1 MNKFSY
7 DQKWAKDCGL
17 FLAIFLIV
25 IPSFA
30 SPNLYFQQ
38 SQQRINGTVT
48 DNNGP
53 LLGVTVMVKGK
64 ATGTLTDENGQYTIL
79 SNAEDV
85 LVFSYLGYKTVEVKV
100 GTQTSINLQMTEE
113 TNQLAEVVVNAG
125 YYTVKD
131 RERTGSIA
139 RVTASEIEQ
148 QPVTNVLATMQG
160 RMAGVNIV
168 QETGMPGGGFDIQI
182 RGINSLRR
190 DGNAPLYVIDGVP
203 YASETIGS
211 FFTSSIY
218 PTTTSPL
225 NSINP
230 NAIASIEVLKDAD
243 ATAIYGS
250 RGANG
255 VVLITTKKGQQ
266 GKTTVQFRNQ
276 LGVGQVA
283 TFMKLMNTP
292 QYLAMRRQAFAND
305 GFTEFPE
312 WAYDVNGVWDMNRY
326 TDWQKELLGRNAF
339 IQNYDGSVSGGSSQ
353 TQYVFGGNYSTQTTV
368 FPGDFTYQKGGAYMN
383 LTHRSQDDRFMMN
396 FSGNYISQRNLLPST
411 DLTIDSRRLSPNAPA
426 LYDAEGNLNW
436 ENSTWINPLANLN
449 GEFRFNTNDLI
460 ANSVFSYKLLPS
472 LTLKSS
478 MGFTQTNHLETRT
491 APSTMF
497 NPAFGLGPEFSALFL
512 TSSQR
517 QSWIVEPQLLYKKQ
531 MGEGLFEAL
540 LGATFQKQ
548 HANRMIQY
556 GIGFSSNALI
566 NNLSAAT
573 LKEVV
578 ASDETDYHYQA
589 FFGRFHY
596 QWKDKYFLNLT
607 GRRDGSSRFG
617 PANQF
622 AYFGAIGAAWVFSKE
637 AFLPQ
642 DALLSF
648 GKLRM
653 SYGTSGNDQI
663 GDYQYL
669 DTYSNTGI
677 IYDGIVGLQPSR
689 LLNPNFS
696 WETNR
701 KFETALELGFFD
713 DKLFLTNSYFLN
725 RSSNQLVGLPLP
737 GTTGFTSLQSN
748 LNATVENAGFECT
761 LRATPY
767 QNDHFSWTT
776 QFNLSIIR
784 NRLVSFPDLEN
795 SAFREQ
801 FRLGA
806 PLSIQLAYQYLGVDP
821 QTGLY
826 QFQDVNGDG
835 QITFPDDRQ
844 TVVDLT
850 PAYFG
855 GIQNQIKYKRFTLDF
870 LFQFVKQQRASFTL
884 GPGGGFNNQPTA
896 LVNSWQSVGDIVPHQ
911 VLTAG
916 FNDEAVLAHFLYES
930 STGAFEDASFIRLKN
945 LSLTYDLPIS
955 STKMNCQLF
964 LQGQN
969 LLTFSPYRG
978 GDPEFN
984 NIGFLPPLRII
995 SSGVQFTF

>member
-1 MNKFSY
+1 MNK
-7 DQKWAKDCGL
+7 
-17 FLAIFLIV
+17 ILIYQRSSV
-25 IPSFA
+25 LHYLMVLV
-30 SPNLYFQQ
+30 LYFVSLTTMATEMLPQPPLQ
-38 SQQRINGTVT
+38 GTVR
-48 DNNGP
+48 DAQGVLP
-53 LLGVTVMVKGK
+53 GVTVLVKGT
-64 ATGTLTDENGQYTIL
+64 ATGTMTDVNGRFFIE
-79 SNAEDV
+79 AEPTAI
-85 LVFSYLGYKTVEVKV
+85 LVFSYVGYQTVEVTV
-100 GTQTSINLQMTEE
+100 GMQTEFTIVLVEDTTQLK
-113 TNQLAEVVVNAG
+113 EVVVNAG

-131 RERTGSIA
+131 KERTGSIS
-139 RVTASEIEQ
+139 RVTASEVEQ
-148 QPVTNVLATMQG
+148 QPVTNVLAGMQG

-168 QETGMPGGGFDIQI
+168 QETGMPGGGFAIQI
-182 RGINSLRR
+182 RGINSLRS

-203 YASETIGS
+203 YSSDTVGS
-211 FFTSSIY
+211 FFTSSLY

-266 GKTTVQFRNQ
+266 GKTTVQLRSQ
-276 LGVGQVA
+276 LGIGQVA
-283 TFMKLMNTP
+283 TFMDLMSTP
-292 QYLAMRRQAFAND
+292 EYLALRRQAFAND
-305 GFTEFPE
+305 GITEYPE
-312 WAYDVNGVWDMNRY
+312 WAYDVNGVWDMNRS
-326 TDWQKELLGRNAF
+326 TDWQKELLGRTA
-339 IQNYDGSVSGGSSQ
+339 ILQQYDGSVSGGSPQ
-353 TQYVFGGNYSTQTTV
+353 TQYIFGGNYSTQTTV
-368 FPGDFTYQKGGAYMN
+368 FPGEFTYQKGGAYLN
-383 LTHRSQDDRFMMN
+383 LTHRTVDDRFVMT
-396 FSGNYISQRNLLPST
+396 FSGNYISQRNFQPAT
-411 DLTIDSRRLSPNAPA
+411 DLTVDSRRLSPNAPA

-436 ENSTWINPLANLN
+436 ENSTWINPLASLN

-460 ANSVFSYKLLPS
+460 ANSVLSYQLLPS

-478 MGFTQTNHLETRT
+478 LGYTQTNHLETRT
-491 APSTMF
+491 APSTLY
-497 NPAFGLGPEFSALFL
+497 NPAFGLGPAFSALFL
-512 TSSQR
+512 TTTQR
-517 QSWIVEPQLLYKKQ
+517 QSWIVEPQVQYKKAI
-531 MGEGLFEAL
+531 GEGVFEAL
-540 LGATFQKQ
+540 VGSTFQQQ
-548 HANRMIQY
+548 HSSRMTQY
-556 GIGFSSNALI
+556 GIGFSSNALLY
-566 NNLSAAT
+566 NLSAAT

-589 FFGRFHY
+589 FFGRLHY

-617 PANQF
+617 SANQF
-622 AYFGAIGAAWVFSKE
+622 AYFGAIGAAWIFSKE

-642 DALLSF
+642 DSWFSF

-669 DTYSNTGI
+669 DTYSSTGVL
-677 IYDGIVGLQPSR
+677 YDGLVGLQPSR
-689 LLNPNFS
+689 LFNPNFS

-713 DKLFLTNSYFLN
+713 DRLFLTGSYFLN

-748 LNATVENAGFECT
+748 LDATVENSGFEFT

-767 QNDHFSWTT
+767 KTDHFEWGT
-776 QFNLSIIR
+776 QLNLSVLR
-784 NRLVSFPDLEN
+784 NRLVSFPGLED
-795 SAFREQ
+795 SVFREQ
-801 FRLGA
+801 YRLGE
-806 PLSIQLAYQYLGVDP
+806 PLSIQLAYQFLGVDP

-850 PAYFG
+850 PTYFG
-855 GIQNQIKYKRFTLDF
+855 GIQNQVKYKRLTLDF
-870 LFQFVKQQRASFTL
+870 LFQFVKQRRASFTL
-884 GPGGGFNNQPTA
+884 GPAGGFNNQPAVLTD
-896 LVNSWQSVGDIVPHQ
+896 SWQSVGDASTYQIP
-911 VLTAG
+911 TAG
-916 FNDEAVLAHFLYES
+916 FNEAAVLAHFLYES
-930 STGAFEDASFIRLKN
+930 STGAFEDASFVRLKN
-945 LSLTYDLPIS
+945 LSLSYDLPL
-955 STKMNCQLF
+955 STKKVNCQLF

-984 NIGFLPPLRII
+984 SLGFLPPLRVV
-995 SSGVQFTF
+995 STGVQFTF